1 MHELRMHAGLNALR
15 PSSRT
20 VEPKVRYLLG
30 PVYVRPGRSQTEI
43 KACVHETSAKITN
56 FSMYSPCPPFSF
68 FQCFFEHA
76 LFRSL

>member
-30 PVYVRPGRSQTEI
+30 SSLR
-43 KACVHETSAKITN
+43 ETGDEVK
-56 FSMYSPCPPFSF
+56 P
-68 FQCFFEHA
+68 
-76 LFRSL
+76 R